1 MTKKMLMAVACLG
14 AAIGSAQTMQTAV
27 KVNLSHDTQVGKVSL
42 PAGNYSIKEVNSSVI
57 EISSTDRK
65 SGPSVFATVFPVST
79 ADGEAA
85 NSTKVVLHEDDNG
98 TYELKSIWLEGQEFG
113 FELE

>member
-14 AAIGSAQTMQTAV
+14 AAIGSAQTMQTSV
-27 KVNLSHDTQVGKVSL
+27 KVTLAHVTQVGKAFL
-42 PAGNYSIKEVNSSVI
+42 PPGNYSIKELNNSVI

-65 SGPSVFATVFPVST
+65 GATAFATVFPVETSN
-79 ADGEAA
+79 GVAA
-85 NSTKVVLHEDDNG
+85 NSTKVVLNEDANG

>member
-14 AAIGSAQTMQTAV
+14 AAIATAQTMQTTV
-27 KVNLSHDTQVGKVSL
+27 KVNFAHDTQVGKVSL

-57 EISSTDRK
+57 EISSSDRK
-65 SGPSVFATVFPVST
+65 GATAFATVFPVET
-79 ADGEAA
+79 ANGVGS
-85 NSTKVVLHEDDNG
+85 NSTKVVLQEDANG

>member
-14 AAIGSAQTMQTAV
+14 AAIASAQSMQTTV
-27 KVNLSHDTQVGKVSL
+27 KVTFSHVTQVGKAFL
-42 PAGNYSIKEVNSSVI
+42 PPGNYSIKELANSVI

-65 SGPSVFATVFPVST
+65 GANAFATVTPVET
-79 ADGEAA
+79 ANGAA
-85 NSTKVVLHEDDNG
+85 AKSTKVVLNEDANG

>member
-14 AAIGSAQTMQTAV
+14 AAIATAQTMQTAV
-27 KVNLSHDTQVGKVSL
+27 KVTFSHDTQVGKVSL
-42 PAGNYSIKEVNSSVI
+42 PAGNYSIKELNNSVI

-65 SGPSVFATVFPVST
+65 GGVSAFATVFPVETSN
-79 ADGEAA
+79 GIAA
-85 NSTKVVLHEDDNG
+85 NSTKVVLNEDANG

>member
-27 KVNLSHDTQVGKVSL
+27 KVNFAHVTQVGKAYL
-42 PAGNYSIKEVNSSVI
+42 PPGNYSIKEMNNSVI
-57 EISSTDRK
+57 EISSSDPKGVTA
-65 SGPSVFATVFPVST
+65 FATVFPVET
-79 ADGEAA
+79 ANGAGA
-85 NSTKVVLHEDDNG
+85 NSTKVVLHADDNG
-98 TYELKSIWLEGQEFG
+98 NYELKSIWLEGQEFG

>member
-14 AAIGSAQTMQTAV
+14 AAIGSAQTMQTTV
-27 KVNLSHDTQVGKVSL
+27 KVNFAHVTQVGKAFL
-42 PAGNYSIKEVNSSVI
+42 PPGNYSIKEMNNSVI
-57 EISSTDRK
+57 QISSTDSK
-65 SGPSVFATVFPVST
+65 NGASTFVTVIPVTT
-79 ADGEAA
+79 AKGEAA
-85 NSTKVVLHEDDNG
+85 KSTKVVLNEDGNG